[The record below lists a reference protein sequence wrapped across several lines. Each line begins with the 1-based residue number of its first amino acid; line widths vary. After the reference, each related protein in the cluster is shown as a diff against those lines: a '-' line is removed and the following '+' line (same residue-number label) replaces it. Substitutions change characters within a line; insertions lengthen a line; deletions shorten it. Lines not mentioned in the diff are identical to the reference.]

1 MRVPLSWLREYVE
14 LPAAVTGREVAEQLI
29 RAGLEVETVEE
40 SDLTGPLV
48 VGKVLTYENEPQKN
62 GKTIRWCSL
71 DIGAAE
77 PQWVVCGAHN
87 FEVGDLVVVVLPG
100 AVLPGGF
107 AIAARKTYGH
117 VSNGMICSSSELGLG
132 DDGTH
137 GIVVLEPDEGQPGDD
152 AIELLALRDD
162 VLDIAVTPDRG
173 YCLSIRGVARE
184 VATAYGVPLSDPAD
198 LALTGSGVDGYPV
211 RVDDADACSV
221 FVTRT
226 VTGIDPAATSPRW
239 MQKRL
244 LASGMRPISIAV
256 DITNYVMLELG
267 NPIHGYDKNL
277 LSGEIVVRR
286 AQQGEKLV
294 TLDDQT
300 RELDAEDLLIT
311 DASGP
316 IGLAGVMG
324 GATTELSA
332 TTRDVVIEAA
342 HFDAIVIART
352 SRRHKLSTE
361 GSKRWEREV
370 DPNLPRYAAQR
381 VADLLTEHAGGTTLP
396 DETVIDTHPKPAP
409 VNLRADHPARVA
421 GAPITIE
428 ETVRHLESVGC
439 TVEAAAADA
448 VAAPLAAGVHA
459 PALVITAGTPSDA
472 GAPADAGEGVGEAA
486 RGGVGGAA
494 APASGATGARGGD
507 ALAPSTA
514 VGAGGVVGG
523 GVVAGDDLLTVTPPS
538 WRPDLVDPNDF
549 AEEVIR
555 LFGYDNVPSVLPA
568 AAGGQGLTV
577 AQKRRRRVATALVGA
592 GLTEV
597 VSYPFAGPAD
607 FDALGLPADDSRRTT
622 VQLVNP
628 ISDEEPSMQTTL
640 LATLLRTA
648 ERNVGRGASDLAIFQ
663 TGLVF
668 LPKAE
673 TKPAPLPSV
682 AQRPS
687 DAEIQALYD
696 ALPDQPL
703 HVGVVLTGA
712 LTPTGWWGKG
722 SPAGWAD
729 AVQVARLI
737 ASAVGVE
744 PVVRNAEYA
753 PWHPGRCAEFSIDG
767 TVIGHAGELHPK
779 VCQAFG
785 LPARSSAVEL
795 NLGVLIDAAPESIS
809 ARPFSSYPVAKED
822 VALIVPAEVSSAEVQ
837 AALTEGAGE
846 LLEAVRLFDV
856 YTGEQ
861 IGEGKKSLAFA
872 LRFRAPDRTLKE
884 NEVAGARQA
893 AVQVAVDRFGAVQ
906 RVG

>member
-1 MRVPLSWLREYVE
+1 MRVPLSWLREYVD
-14 LPAAVTGREVAEQLI
+14 LPGDVTGRQVAEQLI

-71 DIGAAE
+71 DIGKDE

-107 AIAARKTYGH
+107 AISARKTYGH
-117 VSNGMICSSSELGLG
+117 VSNGMICSSAELGLG

-137 GIVVLEPDEGQPGDD
+137 GIVVLEPGEGTPGDD

-184 VATAYGVPLSDPAD
+184 AATAYGVSLKDPAD
-198 LALTGSGVDGYPV
+198 LTLNGSGADGYPV
-211 RVDDADACSV
+211 RVDDAAACSV

-226 VTGIDPAATSPRW
+226 VTGIDAKALSPRW

-244 LASGMRPISIAV
+244 LASGMRPISIGV
-256 DITNYVMLELG
+256 DVTNYVMLELG
-267 NPIHGYDKNL
+267 QPIHGYDQAR

-286 AQQGEKLV
+286 ANAGEKLM

-311 DASGP
+311 DDSGP
-316 IGLAGVMG
+316 IGVAGVMG
-324 GATTELSA
+324 GASTEISEA
-332 TTRDVVIEAA
+332 TTDVVIEAA
-342 HFDAIVIART
+342 HFDPIVIARA
-352 SRRHKLSTE
+352 SRRHKLSSE
-361 GSKRWEREV
+361 ASRRFEREV

-381 VADLLTEHAGGTTLP
+381 VADLLAEYAGGTVLP
-396 DETVIDTHPKPAP
+396 DETVVDTHPKPSP
-409 VNLRADHPARVA
+409 VTLRADHAARVA
-421 GAPITIE
+421 GAVITLD
-428 ETVRHLESVGC
+428 ETVRHLVSVGC

-448 VAAPLAAGVHA
+448 VAAPLAAGAHA
-459 PALVITAGTPSDA
+459 PVLAEV
-472 GAPADAGEGVGEAA
+472 GVTT
-486 RGGVGGAA
+486 VG
-494 APASGATGARGGD
+494 
-507 ALAPSTA
+507 STQ
-514 VGAGGVVGG
+514 VE
-523 GVVAGDDLLTVTPPS
+523 GDDLLTVTPPS
-538 WRPDLVDPNDF
+538 WRPDLRDPNDF
-549 AEEVIR
+549 AEEAIR
-555 LFGYDNVPSVLPA
+555 LFGFDNVPSVLPA
-568 AAGGQGLTV
+568 APGGQGLTV
-577 AQKRRRRVATALVGA
+577 SQRRRRRVATALVGA

-597 VSYPFAGPAD
+597 VSYPFTGAAD
-607 FDALGLPADDSRRTT
+607 FDAMGLPAADFRRTT
-622 VQLVNP
+622 VKLVNP

-648 ERNVGRGASDLAIFQ
+648 ERNVGRGANDLAIFQ

-687 DAEIQALYD
+687 DAEVQSLYD

-712 LTPTGWWGKG
+712 LAPTGWWGKG
-722 SPAGWAD
+722 RPAGWAD
-729 AVQVARLI
+729 AVQIARLI
-737 ASAVGVE
+737 ASVVGVE
-744 PVVRNAEYA
+744 PVVKNVELA
-753 PWHPGRCAEFSIDG
+753 PWHPGRCAEFSVDG

-795 NLGVLIDAAPESIS
+795 DLDALIAAGPESIS
-809 ARPFSSYPVAKED
+809 AQPFSSYPVAKED
-822 VALIVPAEVSSAEVQ
+822 VALIVPAEVAAADVQ
-837 AALTEGAGE
+837 AALAEGAGE
-846 LLEAVRLFDV
+846 LLESVRLFDV

-884 NEVAGARQA
+884 NEVADARQA
-893 AVQVAVDRFGAVQ
+893 AVQVTVDRFGAVQ

>member
-1 MRVPLSWLREYVE
+1 MRVPLSWLREYVD
-14 LPAAVTGREVAEQLI
+14 LPGDVTGRQVAEQLI

-71 DIGAAE
+71 DIGKDE

-87 FEVGDLVVVVLPG
+87 FEVGDLVIVVLPG

-107 AIAARKTYGH
+107 AISARKTYGH
-117 VSNGMICSSSELGLG
+117 VSSGMICSSTELGLG

-137 GIVVLEPDEGQPGDD
+137 GIVVLEPGEAAPGDD

-184 VATAYGVPLSDPAD
+184 AATAYGVPLKDPAE
-198 LALTGSGVDGYPV
+198 LALDGSGAGGYPV
-211 RVDDADACSV
+211 RVDDAAACSA

-226 VTGIDPAATSPRW
+226 VTGIDPKALSPRW

-244 LASGMRPISIAV
+244 LASGMRPISVGV
-256 DITNYVMLELG
+256 DVANYVMLELG
-267 NPIHGYDKNL
+267 QPIHTYDGARL
-277 LSGEIVVRR
+277 AGEIVVRR
-286 AQQGEKLV
+286 ANAGEKLM

-300 RELDAEDLLIT
+300 RELDTEDLLIT
-311 DASGP
+311 DDSGP
-316 IGLAGVMG
+316 IGVAGVMG
-324 GATTELSA
+324 GASTEMSDSTTH
-332 TTRDVVIEAA
+332 VVIEAA
-342 HFDAIVIART
+342 HFDPIVIARA
-352 SRRHKLSTE
+352 SRRHKLSSE
-361 GSKRWEREV
+361 ASRRFEREV
-370 DPNLPRYAAQR
+370 DPALPRYAAQR
-381 VADLLTEHAGGTTLP
+381 VANLLAEFAGGTILP
-396 DETVIDTHPKPAP
+396 DETVVDTHPSPSP
-409 VNLRADHPARVA
+409 VTLRADHPARVA
-421 GAPITIE
+421 GAPITLDQ
-428 ETVRHLESVGC
+428 TLQYLQSVGC
-439 TVEAAAADA
+439 TVEVAAADS
-448 VAAPLAAGVHA
+448 VAAPLAAGVNA
-459 PALVITAGTPSDA
+459 PVLDSVGTTTLGS
-472 GAPADAGEGVGEAA
+472 VN
-486 RGGVGGAA
+486 
-494 APASGATGARGGD
+494 
-507 ALAPSTA
+507 LK
-514 VGAGGVVGG
+514 
-523 GVVAGDDLLTVTPPS
+523 GDDLLTVVPPS
-538 WRPDLVDPNDF
+538 WRPDLRDPNDF

-555 LFGYDNVPSVLPA
+555 LFGYDNVPSILPSA
-568 AAGGQGLTV
+568 PGGQGLTV
-577 AQKRRRRVATALVGA
+577 SQKRRRKVATALVGA

-597 VSYPFAGPAD
+597 VSYPFTGEAD

-622 VQLVNP
+622 VKLVNP

-640 LATLLRTA
+640 LVTLLRTA

-682 AQRPS
+682 EQRPS
-687 DAEIQALYD
+687 DAEVQALYD

-712 LTPTGWWGKG
+712 RTPTGWWGKG
-722 SPAGWAD
+722 RPAGWAD
-729 AVQVARLI
+729 AVQIARLI

-744 PVVRNAEYA
+744 PVVQNVELA
-753 PWHPGRCAEFSIDG
+753 PWHPGRCAEFSVAG
-767 TVIGHAGELHPK
+767 KVVGHAGELHPK

-795 NLGVLIDAAPESIS
+795 DLDALIAAGPESIS
-809 ARPFSSYPVAKED
+809 AHPFSSYPVAKED
-822 VALIVPAEVSSAEVQ
+822 VALIVAADVPAADVQ
-837 AALTEGAGE
+837 AALAEGAGE
-846 LLEAVRLFDV
+846 LLESVRLFDV

-884 NEVAGARQA
+884 NEVADARQS
-893 AVQVAVDRFGAVQ
+893 AVQVTVDRFDAVQ

>member
-1 MRVPLSWLREYVE
+1 MRVPLSWLREYVD
-14 LPAAVTGREVAEQLI
+14 LPAGVTGRDVGEKLI

-40 SDLTGPLV
+40 SELKGPLV

-71 DIGAAE
+71 DIGKDE

-107 AIAARKTYGH
+107 AISARKTYGH

-132 DDGTH
+132 DDGSH
-137 GIVVLEPDEGQPGDD
+137 GIVVLQPGEAEPGDD

-184 VATAYGVPLSDPAD
+184 AATAYGVALKDPAE
-198 LALTGSGVDGYPV
+198 LPLNGSGADGYPV
-211 RVDDADACSV
+211 RVDDAEACSV

-226 VTGIDPAATSPRW
+226 VTGIDPKALSPRW

-244 LASGMRPISIAV
+244 LASGMRPISIGV
-256 DITNYVMLELG
+256 DVANYVMLELG
-267 NPIHGYDKNL
+267 QPIHTYDKAR
-277 LSGEIVVRR
+277 LSGQIVVRR
-286 AQQGEKLV
+286 ANAGEKLM

-311 DASGP
+311 DDSGP
-316 IGLAGVMG
+316 IGIAGVMG
-324 GATTELSA
+324 GASTEISDA
-332 TTRDVVIEAA
+332 TTDVVIEAA
-342 HFDAIVIART
+342 HFHPIVIARA
-352 SRRHKLSTE
+352 SRRHKLSSE
-361 GSKRWEREV
+361 ASRRFEREV
-370 DPNLPRYAAQR
+370 DPLLPRYAAQR
-381 VADLLTEHAGGTTLP
+381 VADLLAEYAGGTIQP
-396 DETVIDTHPKPAP
+396 DETVVDTHTLPEP
-409 VNLRADHPARVA
+409 VALRADHAARVA
-421 GAPITIE
+421 GAPIPID
-428 ETVRHLESVGC
+428 ETLQHLRSVGC
-439 TVEAAAADA
+439 VVEPAAADA
-448 VAAPLAAGVHA
+448 QPAPLAVGVHA
-459 PALVITAGTPSDA
+459 SALLAG
-472 GAPADAGEGVGEAA
+472 
-486 RGGVGGAA
+486 
-494 APASGATGARGGD
+494 
-507 ALAPSTA
+507 
-514 VGAGGVVGG
+514 
-523 GVVAGDDLLTVTPPS
+523 GDDLVTVTPPS
-538 WRPDLVDPNDF
+538 WRPDLRDPNDF

-555 LFGYDNVPSVLPA
+555 LFGYDNVPSILPPA
-568 AAGGQGLTV
+568 PGGQGLTV
-577 AQKRRRRVATALVGA
+577 SQRRRRRVATALVGA

-597 VSYPFAGPAD
+597 VSYPFAGDAD
-607 FDALGLPADDSRRTT
+607 FDAMGLPADDARRTT
-622 VQLVNP
+622 VKLVNP
-628 ISDEEPSMQTTL
+628 LSDEEPSMQTTL

-648 ERNVGRGASDLAIFQ
+648 ERNVGRGATDLAIFQ

-673 TKPAPLPSV
+673 TKAAPLPSV
-682 AQRPS
+682 AHRPS
-687 DAEIQALYD
+687 DAEIQSLYD

-703 HVGVVLTGA
+703 HVGVVLTGS
-712 LTPTGWWGKG
+712 LIPTGWWGKG
-722 SPAGWAD
+722 RPVGWAD

-744 PVVRNAEYA
+744 PVVRNVEYA
-753 PWHPGRCAEFSIDG
+753 PWHPGRCAEFSVDG
-767 TVIGHAGELHPK
+767 KVVGHAGELHPK

-795 NLGVLIDAAPESIS
+795 DLEALIAAGPESIT
-809 ARPFSSYPVAKED
+809 AERFSSYPVAKED
-822 VALIVPAEVSSAEVQ
+822 VALIVPAGVAAAEVQ
-837 AALTEGAGE
+837 EALVEGAGQ
-846 LLEAVRLFDV
+846 LLESIRLFDV

-884 NEVAGARQA
+884 NEVADARQA
-893 AVQVAVDRFGAVQ
+893 AVQVTVDRFGAVQ

>member
-1 MRVPLSWLREYVE
+1 MRVPLSWLREYVD
-14 LPAAVTGREVAEQLI
+14 LPAEVTGRDVGEKLI

-48 VGKVLTYENEPQKN
+48 VGKVLTYEDEPQKN

-71 DIGAAE
+71 DIGKDE
-77 PQWVVCGAHN
+77 PQWVVCGANN

-107 AIAARKTYGH
+107 AISARKTYGH
-117 VSNGMICSSSELGLG
+117 VSSGMICSSSELGLG
-132 DDGTH
+132 DDGSH
-137 GIVVLEPDEGQPGDD
+137 GIVVLEPGEAVPGDD

-184 VATAYGVPLSDPAD
+184 AATAYGVELKDPAG
-198 LALTGSGVDGYPV
+198 LTLTGSGQGGYPV
-211 RVDDADACSV
+211 RVDDPEACSV

-226 VTGIDPAATSPRW
+226 VTGIDPKALSPRW

-244 LASGMRPISIAV
+244 LASGMRPISIGV

-267 NPIHGYDKNL
+267 QPIHGYDKAR

-286 AQQGEKLV
+286 ATAGEKLM

-311 DASGP
+311 DDSGP
-316 IGLAGVMG
+316 IGVAGVMG
-324 GATTELSA
+324 GASTEISDA
-332 TTRDVVIEAA
+332 TTDVVIEAA
-342 HFDAIVIART
+342 HFHPIVIARA
-352 SRRHKLSTE
+352 SRRHKLSSE
-361 GSKRWEREV
+361 ASRRFEREV
-370 DPNLPRYAAQR
+370 DPLLPRYAAQR
-381 VADLLTEHAGGTTLP
+381 VADLLADLAGGTIEA
-396 DETVIDTHPKPAP
+396 DETVVDTHALPEPATI
-409 VNLRADHPARVA
+409 RADHAARVA
-421 GAPITIE
+421 GAPITLG

-439 TVEAAAADA
+439 TVAPAAADA
-448 VAAPLAAGVHA
+448 VATPLAAGAHA
-459 PALVITAGTPSDA
+459 S
-472 GAPADAGEGVGEAA
+472 
-486 RGGVGGAA
+486 
-494 APASGATGARGGD
+494 
-507 ALAPSTA
+507 ALAE
-514 VGAGGVVGG
+514 AGVTTVDGREL
-523 GVVAGDDLLTVTPPS
+523 AGDDLLSVTPPS
-538 WRPDLVDPNDF
+538 WRPDLQDPNDF

-555 LFGYDNVPSVLPA
+555 LFGYDNVPSILPSA
-568 AAGGQGLTV
+568 PGGQGLTV
-577 AQKRRRRVATALVGA
+577 AQRRRRRVATALVGA

-597 VSYPFAGPAD
+597 VSYPFTGEAD
-607 FDALGLPADDSRRTT
+607 FDAMGLPADDPRRTT
-622 VQLVNP
+622 VKLVNP
-628 ISDEEPSMQTTL
+628 ISDEEPSMQTML

-648 ERNVGRGASDLAIFQ
+648 ERNVGRGATDLAIFQ

-668 LPKAE
+668 LPKGE
-673 TKPAPLPSV
+673 SKPAPLLPV
-682 AQRPS
+682 EQRPS
-687 DAEIQALYD
+687 DAEIQTLND

-712 LTPTGWWGKG
+712 RTPTGWWGKG
-722 SPAGWAD
+722 QPVGWAD
-729 AVQVARLI
+729 AVQLARTI

-744 PVVRNAEYA
+744 PKVRNGEQA
-753 PWHPGRCAEFSIDG
+753 PWHPGRCAEFSVDG
-767 TVIGHAGELHPK
+767 KVVGHAGELHPK

-795 NLGVLIDAAPESIS
+795 DLEALITAGPASIAAH
-809 ARPFSSYPVAKED
+809 PFSSYPVAKED
-822 VALIVPAEVSSAEVQ
+822 VALIVPADVAAAEVE
-837 AALTEGAGE
+837 AALVEGAGE
-846 LLEAVRLFDV
+846 LLESVRLFDL

-872 LRFRAPDRTLKE
+872 LRFRAADRTLKE
-884 NEVAGARQA
+884 NEVADARQA

>member
-1 MRVPLSWLREYVE
+1 MRVPLSWLREYVD
-14 LPAAVTGREVAEQLI
+14 LPAGVTGRDVGEKLI

-71 DIGAAE
+71 DIGKDE

-107 AIAARKTYGH
+107 AISARKTYGH
-117 VSNGMICSSSELGLG
+117 VSSGMICSSSELGLG

-137 GIVVLEPDEGQPGDD
+137 GIVVLEPGEAVPGDD
-152 AIELLALRDD
+152 AIELLSLRDD

-184 VATAYGVPLSDPAD
+184 ASTAYGVPLKDPAELELD
-198 LALTGSGVDGYPV
+198 GDQKGGYPV
-211 RVDDADACSV
+211 RIEDEHGCSV

-226 VTGIDPAATSPRW
+226 VTGIDPDATSPRW

-286 AQQGEKLV
+286 AQPGEKLV

-300 RELDAEDLLIT
+300 RELDPEDLLIT
-311 DASGP
+311 DGSGP

-324 GATTELSA
+324 GATTELSP

-342 HFDAIVIART
+342 HFDPIVIART

-361 GSKRWEREV
+361 GSKRWERSV
-370 DPNLPRYAAQR
+370 DPRLPRYAAQR
-381 VADLLTEHAGGTTLP
+381 VANLLRDLAGGTVESAETFIDVHPLP
-396 DETVIDTHPKPAP
+396 EP
-409 VNLRADHPARVA
+409 VTFRADHAARVA
-421 GAPITIE
+421 GAPISIE

-439 TVEAAAADA
+439 TVVPAEPGARP
-448 VAAPLAAGVHA
+448 APLAAGVHA
-459 PALVITAGTPSDA
+459 AALVVEPRA
-472 GAPADAGEGVGEAA
+472 GAAGDGGAA
-486 RGGVGGAA
+486 VGGAQTADGVA
-494 APASGATGARGGD
+494 A
-507 ALAPSTA
+507 L
-514 VGAGGVVGG
+514 
-523 GVVAGDDLLTVTPPS
+523 AGDDLLTVTPPS
-538 WRPDLVDPNDF
+538 WRPDLRDPNDF

-555 LFGYDNVPSVLPA
+555 LFGFDNVPSILPSA
-568 AAGGQGLTV
+568 PGGQGLTV
-577 AQKRRRRVATALVGA
+577 SQTRRRRIATALVGA

-597 VSYPFAGPAD
+597 VSYPFTGAAD
-607 FDALGLPADDSRRTT
+607 FDAMGLPADDSRRTT
-622 VQLVNP
+622 VKLVNP

-648 ERNVGRGASDLAIFQ
+648 ERNVGRGNTDLAIFQ

-668 LPKAE
+668 LPKPDA
-673 TKPAPLPSV
+673 KAAPLPSV

-687 DAEIQALYD
+687 DAEIQSLDD

-703 HVGVVLTGA
+703 HLGAVLTGA
-712 LTPTGWWGKG
+712 RTPTGWWGKG
-722 SPAGWAD
+722 QPVSWSD
-729 AVQVARLI
+729 AVQVGRTVAN
-737 ASAVGVE
+737 AVGVE
-744 PVVRNAEYA
+744 PVLRNVELA
-753 PWHPGRCAEFSIDG
+753 PWHPGRCAEFSVDG
-767 TVIGHAGELHPK
+767 KVVGHAGELHPK

-785 LPARSSAVEL
+785 LPARSGAVEL
-795 NLGVLIDAAPESIS
+795 DLDALIAAGPSS
-809 ARPFSSYPVAKED
+809 VAATPFSSYPVAKED
-822 VALIVPAEVSSAEVQ
+822 VALIVPADVAAADVE
-837 AALTEGAGE
+837 AALVEGAGA
-846 LLEAVRLFDV
+846 LLESIRLFDL

-861 IGEGKKSLAFA
+861 IGAGKKSLAFA

-884 NEVAGARQA
+884 NEVAEVRQA
-893 AVQVAVDRFGAVQ
+893 AVQVAVERFGAVQ

>member
-1 MRVPLSWLREYVE
+1 MRVPLSWLREYVD
-14 LPAAVTGREVAEQLI
+14 LPAGVTGRDVAEKLI

-40 SDLTGPLV
+40 SDLAGPLV
-48 VGKVLTYENEPQKN
+48 VGKVLSYENEPQKN

-71 DIGAAE
+71 DIGRDE

-107 AIAARKTYGH
+107 AISARKTYGH

-132 DDGTH
+132 DDGSH
-137 GIVVLEPDEGQPGDD
+137 GIVVLQPGEAEPGDD

-184 VATAYGVPLSDPAD
+184 AATAYGVPLKDPAD
-198 LALTGSGVDGYPV
+198 LELDGDADGGYPV
-211 RVDDADACSV
+211 RIEDEHGCDV

-226 VTGIDPAATSPRW
+226 VTGIDPDAISPRW

-244 LASGMRPISIAV
+244 LAAGMRPISIAV

-286 AQQGEKLV
+286 AQPGEKLV

-300 RELDAEDLLIT
+300 RELDPEDLLIT
-311 DASGP
+311 DGSGP

-324 GATTELSA
+324 GATTELSPI
-332 TTRDVVIEAA
+332 TRDVVIEAA
-342 HFDAIVIART
+342 HFDPIVIART
-352 SRRHKLSTE
+352 SRRHRLSTE
-361 GSKRWEREV
+361 GSKRWERTV

-381 VADLLTEHAGGTTLP
+381 VANLLRDLAGGTIESA
-396 DETVIDTHPKPAP
+396 ETVIDLHRQPDP
-409 VNLRADHPARVA
+409 VTFRADHAARVA
-421 GAPITIE
+421 GAPISIE

-439 TVEAAAADA
+439 TVEPAAADA
-448 VAAPLAAGVHA
+448 TPAPLAAGAHS
-459 PALVITAGTPSDA
+459 PALAV
-472 GAPADAGEGVGEAA
+472 AGE
-486 RGGVGGAA
+486 
-494 APASGATGARGGD
+494 T
-507 ALAPSTA
+507 STL
-514 VGAGGVVGG
+514 
-523 GVVAGDDLLTVTPPS
+523 AGDDLLTVTPPS
-538 WRPDLVDPNDF
+538 WRPDLRDPNDF

-555 LFGYDNVPSVLPA
+555 LFGYDNVPSILPPA
-568 AAGGQGLTV
+568 PGGQGLTV
-577 AQKRRRRVATALVGA
+577 SQQRRRRIATALVGA

-597 VSYPFAGPAD
+597 VSYPFTGDAD
-607 FDALGLPADDSRRTT
+607 FDAMGLPADDPRRTT
-622 VQLVNP
+622 VKLVNP
-628 ISDEEPSMQTTL
+628 LSDEEPSMQTTL

-648 ERNVGRGASDLAIFQ
+648 ERNVGRGNTDLAIFQ

-668 LPKAE
+668 LPKSE
-673 TKPAPLPSV
+673 SKSAPLPSV
-682 AQRPS
+682 EQRPG
-687 DAEIQALYD
+687 DAEIQSLYD

-703 HVGVVLTGA
+703 HLGVVLTGSR
-712 LTPTGWWGKG
+712 TPAGWWGKAQPVTW
-722 SPAGWAD
+722 SD
-729 AVQVARLI
+729 AVQVARTV
-737 ASAVGVE
+737 ADAVGVE
-744 PVVRNAEYA
+744 PAVRNVEQA
-753 PWHPGRCAEFSIDG
+753 PWHPGRCAEFSVDG
-767 TVIGHAGELHPK
+767 KVVGHAGELHPK

-785 LPARSSAVEL
+785 LPARSGAVEL
-795 NLGVLIDAAPESIS
+795 DLDALIAAAPS
-809 ARPFSSYPVAKED
+809 AIAAEPFSSYPVAKED
-822 VALIVPAEVSSAEVQ
+822 VALIVPAEVAAADVE
-837 AALTEGAGE
+837 AALVEGAGE
-846 LLEAVRLFDV
+846 LLESIRLFDV

-884 NEVAGARQA
+884 NEVADVRQA

>member
-1 MRVPLSWLREYVE
+1 MRVPLSWLREYVD
-14 LPAAVTGREVAEQLI
+14 LPGDVTGRQVAEQLI

-71 DIGAAE
+71 DIGKDE

-107 AIAARKTYGH
+107 AISARKTYGH

-137 GIVVLEPDEGQPGDD
+137 GIVVLEPGEAQPGDD
-152 AIELLALRDD
+152 AIELLSLRDD

-184 VATAYGVPLSDPAD
+184 AATAYGVALKDPAG
-198 LALTGSGVDGYPV
+198 LALDGSRDGGYPV
-211 RVDDADACSV
+211 RVDDAAACSV

-226 VTGIDPAATSPRW
+226 VTGIDPKALSPRW

-244 LASGMRPISIAV
+244 LASGMRPISIGV
-256 DITNYVMLELG
+256 DVTNYVMLELG
-267 NPIHGYDKNL
+267 QPIHGYDKAR

-286 AQQGEKLV
+286 ATAGEKLM

-311 DASGP
+311 DDSGP
-316 IGLAGVMG
+316 IGIAGVMG
-324 GATTELSA
+324 GASTEISDA
-332 TTRDVVIEAA
+332 TSDVVIEAA
-342 HFDAIVIART
+342 HFDPIVIARA
-352 SRRHKLSTE
+352 SRRHKLSSE
-361 GSKRWEREV
+361 ASRRFEREV
-370 DPNLPRYAAQR
+370 DPDLPRYAAQR
-381 VADLLTEHAGGTTLP
+381 VADLLAEYAGGTILP
-396 DETVIDTHPKPAP
+396 DETVVDTHPEPSP
-409 VNLRADHPARVA
+409 VTLRADHAARVA
-421 GAPITIE
+421 GAPITLE
-428 ETVRHLESVGC
+428 ETVRHLQSVGC

-448 VAAPLAAGVHA
+448 VAAPLAAGAHA
-459 PALVITAGTPSDA
+459 PVLAEVGTTS
-472 GAPADAGEGVGEAA
+472 V
-486 RGGVGGAA
+486 
-494 APASGATGARGGD
+494 T
-507 ALAPSTA
+507 STHIE
-514 VGAGGVVGG
+514 
-523 GVVAGDDLLTVTPPS
+523 GDDLLTVTPPS
-538 WRPDLVDPNDF
+538 WRPDLKDPNDF

-555 LFGYDNVPSVLPA
+555 LFGYDNVPSILPSA
-568 AAGGQGLTV
+568 PGGQGLTV
-577 AQKRRRRVATALVGA
+577 AQKRRRKVATALVGA

-597 VSYPFAGPAD
+597 VSYPFTGEAD
-607 FDALGLPADDSRRTT
+607 FDAMGIPAGDSRRTT
-622 VQLVNP
+622 VKLVNP

-648 ERNVGRGASDLAIFQ
+648 ERNVGRGATDLAIFQ

-682 AQRPS
+682 AHRPS
-687 DAEIQALYD
+687 DAEVQALYD

-703 HVGVVLTGA
+703 HVGVVLTGS

-722 SPAGWAD
+722 RPAGWAD
-729 AVQVARLI
+729 AVQIARLI
-737 ASAVGVE
+737 ATAVGVE
-744 PVVRNAEYA
+744 PTVTNAELA
-753 PWHPGRCAEFSIDG
+753 PWHPGRCAEFSVDG

-795 NLGVLIDAAPESIS
+795 DLDALIAAGPESIT
-809 ARPFSSYPVAKED
+809 AHPFSSYPVAKED
-822 VALIVPAEVSSAEVQ
+822 VALIVGAEVPAADVQ
-837 AALTEGAGE
+837 VALAEGAGE
-846 LLEAVRLFDV
+846 LLESVRLFDV

-884 NEVAGARQA
+884 NEVADARQA
-893 AVQVAVDRFGAVQ
+893 AVQVTVDRFGAVQ

>member
-1 MRVPLSWLREYVE
+1 MRVPLSWLREYVD
-14 LPAAVTGREVAEQLI
+14 LPGDVTGRQVGEQLI

-71 DIGAAE
+71 DIGKDD

-117 VSNGMICSSSELGLG
+117 VSNGMICSSAELGLG

-137 GIVVLEPDEGQPGDD
+137 GIVVLEPGEATPGDD
-152 AIELLALRDD
+152 AIDLLALKDD

-184 VATAYGVPLSDPAD
+184 AATAYGVSLKDPAE
-198 LALTGSGVDGYPV
+198 LALTGSGADGYPV
-211 RVDDADACSV
+211 RVDDAAACSA

-226 VTGIDPAATSPRW
+226 VTGIDPKALSPRW

-244 LASGMRPISIAV
+244 LASGMRPISVGV
-256 DITNYVMLELG
+256 DVANYVMLELG
-267 NPIHGYDKNL
+267 QPIHTYDKAG
-277 LSGEIVVRR
+277 LSGRIVVRR
-286 AQQGEKLV
+286 ANAGEKLM

-311 DASGP
+311 DDSGP
-316 IGLAGVMG
+316 IGVAGVMG
-324 GATTELSA
+324 GASTEISDA
-332 TTRDVVIEAA
+332 TTDVVIEAA
-342 HFDAIVIART
+342 HFDPIVIARA
-352 SRRHKLSTE
+352 SRRHKLSSE
-361 GSKRWEREV
+361 ASRRFEREV
-370 DPNLPRYAAQR
+370 DPALPRYAAQR
-381 VADLLTEHAGGTTLP
+381 VADLLAEYAGGTILP
-396 DETVIDTHPKPAP
+396 GETVVDTHPAP
-409 VNLRADHPARVA
+409 SPVTIRADHAARVA
-421 GAPITIE
+421 GATITLD
-428 ETVRHLESVGC
+428 ETIRHLESVGC
-439 TVEAAAADA
+439 IVEAAAADA
-448 VAAPLAAGVHA
+448 AAAPLAAGAHA
-459 PALVITAGTPSDA
+459 PALAEAGTTTI
-472 GAPADAGEGVGEAA
+472 G
-486 RGGVGGAA
+486 
-494 APASGATGARGGD
+494 
-507 ALAPSTA
+507 STHIE
-514 VGAGGVVGG
+514 
-523 GVVAGDDLLTVTPPS
+523 GDDLVTVTPPS
-538 WRPDLVDPNDF
+538 WRPDLRDPNDF

-555 LFGYDNVPSVLPA
+555 LFGYDNVPSVLPSA
-568 AAGGQGLTV
+568 PGGQGLTV
-577 AQKRRRRVATALVGA
+577 AQKRRRKVATALVGA

-597 VSYPFAGPAD
+597 VSYPFMGEAD
-607 FDALGLPADDSRRTT
+607 FVAMGIPADDSRRTT
-622 VQLVNP
+622 VKLVNP

-648 ERNVGRGASDLAIFQ
+648 ERNVGRGANDLAIFQ

-668 LPKAE
+668 LPKPDP
-673 TKPAPLPSV
+673 KPAPLPSV
-682 AQRPS
+682 EHRPS

-703 HVGVVLTGA
+703 HVGAVLTGS

-722 SPAGWAD
+722 RPAGWAD
-729 AVQVARLI
+729 AVQIARLI
-737 ASAVGVE
+737 ATAIGVE
-744 PVVRNAEYA
+744 PVVTNAELA
-753 PWHPGRCAEFSIDG
+753 PWHPGRCAELSVDG
-767 TVIGHAGELHPK
+767 RTIGYAGELHPK

-795 NLGVLIDAAPESIS
+795 DLDALIAAGPESIS
-809 ARPFSSYPVAKED
+809 AHPFSSYPVAKED
-822 VALIVPAEVSSAEVQ
+822 VALIVGADVPAADVQ
-837 AALTEGAGE
+837 VALAEGAGE
-846 LLEAVRLFDV
+846 LLESVRLFDV

-861 IGEGKKSLAFA
+861 IGDGKKSLAFA

-884 NEVAGARQA
+884 NEVADARQA
-893 AVQVAVDRFGAVQ
+893 AVQVTVDRFNAVQ

>member
-1 MRVPLSWLREYVE
+1 MRVPLSWLREYVD
-14 LPAAVTGREVAEQLI
+14 LPAEVTGRDVAEKLI

-40 SDLTGPLV
+40 SDLSGPLV
-48 VGKVLTYENEPQKN
+48 VGTVLTYENEPQKN

-71 DIGAAE
+71 DIGKDE

-107 AIAARKTYGH
+107 AISARKTYGH

-137 GIVVLEPDEGQPGDD
+137 GIVVLEPGEAQPGDD
-152 AIELLALRDD
+152 AIELLSLRDD

-184 VATAYGVPLSDPAD
+184 AATAYGVPLKDPAGV
-198 LALTGSGVDGYPV
+198 ALDGDQKGGYPV
-211 RVDDADACSV
+211 RIEDEHGCDV
-221 FVTRT
+221 FVART
-226 VTGIDPAATSPRW
+226 VTGIDPDATSPRW

-286 AQQGEKLV
+286 AQPGEKLV

-300 RELDAEDLLIT
+300 RELGPEDLLIT
-311 DASGP
+311 DGSGP

-324 GATTELSA
+324 GATTELSP

-342 HFDAIVIART
+342 HFDPIVIART

-361 GSKRWEREV
+361 GSKRWERTV
-370 DPNLPRYAAQR
+370 DPSLPRYAAQR
-381 VADLLTEHAGGTTLP
+381 VANLLRDLAGGTIEPAETL
-396 DETVIDTHPKPAP
+396 IDVHRLPEP
-409 VNLRADHPARVA
+409 VTFRADHAARVA
-421 GAPITIE
+421 GAPITVE

-439 TVEAAAADA
+439 TVVPAEPGARPAL
-448 VAAPLAAGVHA
+448 LAAGVHA
-459 PALVITAGTPSDA
+459 TALVVEPRS
-472 GAPADAGEGVGEAA
+472 
-486 RGGVGGAA
+486 GAA
-494 APASGATGARGGD
+494 ATGTAGEPGPAA
-507 ALAPSTA
+507 
-514 VGAGGVVGG
+514 VGG
-523 GVVAGDDLLTVTPPS
+523 GAPVGGEHTAHGVAALAGDALLTVTPPS
-538 WRPDLVDPNDF
+538 WRPDLRDPNDF

-555 LFGYDNVPSVLPA
+555 LFGYDNVPSVLPPA
-568 AAGGQGLTV
+568 PGGQGLTV
-577 AQKRRRRVATALVGA
+577 SQTRRRRIATALVGA

-597 VSYPFAGPAD
+597 VSYPFAGDAD
-607 FDALGLPADDSRRTT
+607 FDAMGLPADDPRRTT
-622 VQLVNP
+622 VKLVNP
-628 ISDEEPSMQTTL
+628 LSDEEPSMQTTL

-648 ERNVGRGASDLAIFQ
+648 ERNVGRGNTDLAIFQ

-687 DAEIQALYD
+687 DAEIKSLYD

-703 HVGVVLTGA
+703 HLGVVLTGA
-712 LTPTGWWGKG
+712 RTPAGWWGKAQ
-722 SPAGWAD
+722 PAAWSD
-729 AVQVARLI
+729 AVQIARVVAN
-737 ASAVGVE
+737 AVGVE
-744 PVVRNAEYA
+744 PVVRNVEVA
-753 PWHPGRCAEFSIDG
+753 PWHPGRCAELSVG
-767 TVIGHAGELHPK
+767 GKVVGHAGELHPK

-785 LPARSSAVEL
+785 LPARSGAVEL
-795 NLGVLIDAAPESIS
+795 DLDALITAAPSSVTAE
-809 ARPFSSYPVAKED
+809 PFSSYPVAKED
-822 VALIVPAEVSSAEVQ
+822 VALIVPADAAAAEVE
-837 AALTEGAGE
+837 AALVEGAGT
-846 LLEAVRLFDV
+846 LLESIRLFDL

-861 IGEGKKSLAFA
+861 IGAGKKSLAFA

-884 NEVAGARQA
+884 NEVADARQA

>member
-1 MRVPLSWLREYVE
+1 MRVPLSWLREYVD
-14 LPAAVTGREVAEQLI
+14 LPAGVTGRDVAEKLI

-71 DIGAAE
+71 DIGKDE

-107 AIAARKTYGH
+107 AISARKTYGH

-137 GIVVLEPDEGQPGDD
+137 GIVVLEPGEATPGDD

-184 VATAYGVPLSDPAD
+184 AATAYGVALKDPAD
-198 LALTGSGVDGYPV
+198 LDVNGNRSGGYPV
-211 RVDDADACSV
+211 RVDDAEACSV

-226 VTGIDPAATSPRW
+226 VTGIDAKAQSPRW
-239 MQKRL
+239 LQKRL
-244 LASGMRPISIAV
+244 LAAGMRPISIGV
-256 DITNYVMLELG
+256 DVTNYVMLELG
-267 NPIHGYDKNL
+267 QPIHGYDKAR

-286 AQQGEKLV
+286 ANAGEKLM

-311 DASGP
+311 DDSGA
-316 IGLAGVMG
+316 IGIAGVMG
-324 GATTELSA
+324 GATTEISDA
-332 TTRDVVIEAA
+332 TTDVVIEAA
-342 HFDAIVIART
+342 HFHPIVIARA
-352 SRRHKLSTE
+352 SRRHKLSSE
-361 GSKRWEREV
+361 ASRRFEREV
-370 DPNLPRYAAQR
+370 DPLLPRYAAQR
-381 VADLLTEHAGGTTLP
+381 VADLLAELAGGTILA
-396 DETVIDTHPKPAP
+396 DETIVDTHALPEP
-409 VNLRADHPARVA
+409 VTIRADHAARVA

-439 TVEAAAADA
+439 TV
-448 VAAPLAAGVHA
+448 APAEHGARPASLAAGVHS
-459 PALVITAGTPSDA
+459 PALVVEPRA
-472 GAPADAGEGVGEAA
+472 GAATG
-486 RGGVGGAA
+486 GGAA
-494 APASGATGARGGD
+494 
-507 ALAPSTA
+507 L
-514 VGAGGVVGG
+514 
-523 GVVAGDDLLTVTPPS
+523 AGDDLITVTPPS
-538 WRPDLVDPNDF
+538 WRPDLRDPNDF

-555 LFGYDNVPSVLPA
+555 LFGYDNVPSILPPA
-568 AAGGQGLTV
+568 PGGQGLTV
-577 AQKRRRRVATALVGA
+577 SQRRRRRIATALVGA

-597 VSYPFAGPAD
+597 VSYPFIGAAD
-607 FDALGLPADDSRRTT
+607 FDAMGLPAEDPRRTT
-622 VQLVNP
+622 VKLVNP
-628 ISDEEPSMQTTL
+628 LSDEEPSMQTTL
-640 LATLLRTA
+640 LPTLLRTA

-668 LPKAE
+668 LPKPE
-673 TKPAPLPSV
+673 SKPAPLPSV

-687 DAEIQALYD
+687 DAEVQSLYD

-703 HVGVVLTGA
+703 HLGVVLTGSS
-712 LTPTGWWGKG
+712 TPTGWWGKG
-722 SPAGWAD
+722 QPVGWAD
-729 AVQVARLI
+729 AVQLARTVAT
-737 ASAVGVE
+737 AVGVE
-744 PVVRNAEYA
+744 PVVRNTELA
-753 PWHPGRCAEFSIDG
+753 PWHPGRCAELSVDG
-767 TVIGHAGELHPK
+767 KVIGHAGELHPK

-785 LPARSSAVEL
+785 LPARSCAAEL
-795 NLGVLIDAAPESIS
+795 DLDALIAAGPSSIT
-809 ARPFSSYPVAKED
+809 AEPFSSYPVAKED
-822 VALIVPAEVSSAEVQ
+822 VALIVPAEVAAAEVE
-837 AALTEGAGE
+837 AALVEGAGE
-846 LLEAVRLFDV
+846 LLESIRLFDL

-872 LRFRAPDRTLKE
+872 LRFRAADRTLKE
-884 NEVAGARQA
+884 NEVADVRQA